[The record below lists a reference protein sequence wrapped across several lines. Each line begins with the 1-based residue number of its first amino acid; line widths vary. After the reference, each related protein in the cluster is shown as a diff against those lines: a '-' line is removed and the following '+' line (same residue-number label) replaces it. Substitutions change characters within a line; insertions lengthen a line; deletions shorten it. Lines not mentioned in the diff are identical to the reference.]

1 MARQAPAIPKAIY
14 TVEVKNSVVT
24 TRRIELIRNTNLLK
38 ITLSGTEH
46 LTPEV
51 RDTPAANRDTD
62 FKLWAVATDERYK
75 SDNTF
80 DGYTRSVRYS
90 PFKTSMDANTLS
102 ADIKVLRLTMD
113 RPVLL
118 YIETPGGRRIPE
130 QPIDIV
136 SMLFKARNPD
146 TGAYIY
152 QSQSDFDRI
161 YEHPV
166 EVRIGPNLNI
176 RIFIGEWEIVNV
188 KPAE

>member
-1 MARQAPAIPKAIY
+1 MNER
-14 TVEVKNSVVT
+14 
-24 TRRIELIRNTNLLK
+24 LIRNTNLLK
-38 ITLSGTEH
+38 VTLSGLEH

-166 EVRIGPNLNI
+166 EVRIGANLNI